1 MEEEE
6 RSGYQRGC
14 GARIFFFFNTKT
26 SFLKGLSGIGRGE
39 GEAGAGG
46 GGSLRRQVVV
56 EQRLWGCIWPEGTKT
71 LPRAQRGQTQR
82 DVLRSRGLP
91 SNQLLVK
98 GENFSG
104 RWAGN
109 LEA

>member
-56 EQRLWGCIWPEGTKT
+56 AFRPFQDHGSTTYVSWNLGRLQDDRLAGT
-71 LPRAQRGQTQR
+71 
-82 DVLRSRGLP
+82 
-91 SNQLLVK
+91 
-98 GENFSG
+98 
-104 RWAGN
+104 
-109 LEA
+109 